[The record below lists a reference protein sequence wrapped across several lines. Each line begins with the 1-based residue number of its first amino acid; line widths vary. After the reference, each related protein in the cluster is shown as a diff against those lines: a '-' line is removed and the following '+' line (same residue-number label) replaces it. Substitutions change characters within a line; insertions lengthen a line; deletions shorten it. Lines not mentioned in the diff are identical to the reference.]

1 MAPSKDETK
10 PFGEWNT
17 GKVKCKGTVIEHLV
31 NGKRVLSFYYK
42 DPKWSPQIDLLKI
55 RGADL
60 DARGGK
66 LWLQDHGQ
74 EVWFRKLRWREIP
87 EYETVNAD
95 PDFIPMPVTG
105 EALKK
110 ESDRV
115 ERMLK
120 ARDQKP

>member
-1 MAPSKDETK
+1 
-10 PFGEWNT
+10 
-17 GKVKCKGTVIEHLV
+17 
-31 NGKRVLSFYYK
+31 
-42 DPKWSPQIDLLKI
+42 
-55 RGADL
+55 
-60 DARGGK
+60 
-66 LWLQDHGQ
+66 
-74 EVWFRKLRWREIP
+74 VWFRKLRWREIP

-110 ESDRV
+110 ENDRV

>member
-1 MAPSKDETK
+1 ME
-10 PFGEWNT
+10 
-17 GKVKCKGTVIEHLV
+17 
-31 NGKRVLSFYYK
+31 
-42 DPKWSPQIDLLKI
+42 QIDLLKI

-110 ESDRV
+110 ENDRV